1 MQLKDLTTTLAS
13 QIPIVGVDVLSPDET
28 TTIEYI
34 REEVVTKLELPV
46 YFWNLGVSS
55 LEQVKVST
63 DGGLVFASTDIYKKP
78 AHADPLLYIFQ
89 FIQDFN
95 GDGVFILG
103 DVHPFVGKNSPTL
116 SWEILTRVKNLYH
129 RLKPTEKRIVLIRSA
144 DFPA

>member
-13 QIPIVGVDVLSPDET
+13 QIPIVAVDVLSPDET

-103 DVHPFVGKNSPTL
+103 DVP
-116 SWEILTRVKNLYH
+116 
-129 RLKPTEKRIVLIRSA
+129 IR
-144 DFPA
+144 FG